1 MPRHFC
7 LSLRFFPGRAR
18 SLAEKQTTIASL
30 PAASRA
36 KSAGAWLAGLCLCVF
51 ALGSGPALAGAEEL
65 FAKKTDINVFNQ
77 AEFLFHSG
85 EFAEAKQLYQDYLQS
100 VPDGG
105 RAGKAF
111 FRLGQIDFRNRYYS
125 TALQY
130 FAFVLQQAPRTHLA
144 DQAQYLT
151 GVCYF
156 EMERFDEAGAIF
168 KIQARGNPDA
178 VKRWQSLL
186 YLSRLDEKRFD
197 YSNALAKIKQVYGL
211 GQGKALR
218 EQAAQAAEKIIRE
231 QLPRETLLSL
241 VRKFRTGFPVDL
253 MLWRLVDLYR
263 LERDHENYRAV
274 LRDFLALFPT
284 HPRRQEAE
292 KMLSQVRETDD
303 RLRLGVLL
311 PLTGKHALTGQ
322 RVLQGIQLAFNRLS
336 ASEKQGLELVV
347 KDSGSDASLSQT
359 VEELATDPNVVAI
372 LGPVLS
378 RNVREIV
385 PLLERYEIPLFTP
398 TASAADLPALS
409 PYIFRNAL
417 TRKIQ
422 GKFLAEYAVN
432 KLNLRRFVILSP
444 EETFGEEFKDIFS
457 REVLGLGAEVVAWV
471 TYNRSQNDFK
481 NQILDIGGI
490 SDRDLKRLT
499 LKQLAKTEKE
509 KKFKGKVPFSKPLV
523 EQAFLNDENVE
534 GLKVSLELSYD
545 AIFIPGFY
553 DKVGLI
559 APQLVFYNIN
569 KVTLLGTNGWNYPDL
584 VETAGRYLRG
594 KGIFVDGFF
603 VHSRERRVR
612 EFVENFQNNFG
623 EEPTILSAQAF
634 DAGRIMF
641 QSIDD
646 GARTRGALKNHLQAV
661 KNFPG
666 VSGNTTILPSGDS
679 EKTLFALKIK
689 GKKIVPVD

>member
-1 MPRHFC
+1 MFHRFC
-7 LSLRFFPGRAR
+7 VSFRFFAGCGP
-18 SLAEKQTTIASL
+18 
-30 PAASRA
+30 ASRA
-36 KSAGAWLAGLCLCVF
+36 RTAGARLAGVCLVGFVLCSAPISAF
-51 ALGSGPALAGAEEL
+51 AEEL
-65 FAKKTDINVFNQ
+65 FESKANANVFNQ

-85 EFAEAKQLYQDYLQS
+85 EFAEAKQLYQDYLQNRL
-100 VPDGG
+100 DGG

-111 FRLGQIDFRNRYYS
+111 FRLGQIDFKNRYYS

-130 FAFVLQQAPRTHLA
+130 FDYVLDQFPRTHLTR
-144 DQAQYLT
+144 QAQYLA

-156 EMERFDEAGAIF
+156 EMERFDEAEAIF
-168 KIQARGNPDA
+168 KIQSRANPDA

-197 YSNALAKIKQVYGL
+197 YGNALVKIRQVYDS
-211 GQGKALR
+211 GQDKALR
-218 EQAAQAAEKIIRE
+218 DQAVQAAEKIIRE
-231 QLPRETLLSL
+231 QLPRETLLFL
-241 VRKFRTGFPVDL
+241 VRKFRAGFPVDL
-253 MLWRLVDLYR
+253 MLWRLLDLYR
-263 LERDHENYRAV
+263 LERDHENYQAT
-274 LRDFLALFPT
+274 LREFLALFPT
-284 HPRRQEAE
+284 HPRRQDAE
-292 KMLSQVRETDD
+292 KMLARAEEADD
-303 RLRLGVLL
+303 RLRVGVLL

-322 RVLQGIQLAFNRLS
+322 RVLQGIQLAFNQLS

-347 KDSGSDASLSQT
+347 KDSGFGSLLSQT

-378 RNVREIV
+378 RSVRDIA
-385 PLLERYEIPLFTP
+385 PLLDRYEIPLFTP

-422 GKFLAEYAVN
+422 GKFLADYAVN
-432 KLNLRRFVILSP
+432 KLNLRRFVIFSP
-444 EETFGEEFKDIFS
+444 TETFGEEFKDIFS

-490 SDRDLKRLT
+490 SDRVLKRLT

-509 KKFKGKVPFSKPLV
+509 DKKFQGKVPFSKPLV
-523 EQAFLNDENVE
+523 EQAFLNSESVE

-569 KVTLLGTNGWNYPDL
+569 EVTLLGTNGWNYPDL
-584 VETAGRYLRG
+584 VKTAGPYLRN
-594 KGIFVDGFF
+594 KGVFVDGFF
-603 VHSRERRVR
+603 VHSREGRVR
-612 EFVENFQNNFG
+612 EFVESFQANFG

-634 DAGRIMF
+634 DAGRILF
-641 QSIDD
+641 QLIDE
-646 GARTRGALKNHLQAV
+646 GARTRTALKNQLQSV
-661 KNFPG
+661 ENFPG

-679 EKTLFALKIK
+679 EKKLFPLKIK
-689 GKKIVPVD
+689 GKKIVQVD